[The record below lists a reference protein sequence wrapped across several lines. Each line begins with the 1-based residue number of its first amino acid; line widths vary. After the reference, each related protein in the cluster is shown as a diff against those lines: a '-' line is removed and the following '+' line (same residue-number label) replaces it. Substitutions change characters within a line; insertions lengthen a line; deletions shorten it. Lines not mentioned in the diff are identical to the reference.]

1 MAPTVDDEAKRLW
14 LARLDAPWGRAAA
27 VVAELAEEALVIE
40 KMTEDKMTE
49 EDAKKAWLARLDAPT
64 WGAVAAAV
72 AAVSTE
78 SVQGPAEKM
87 TEDDAKKAWLA
98 RLDAP
103 TWGKAAKMITEVVQE
118 ASDVQQMPE
127 ACDAIGKDT
136 CELSLSREEKAKK
149 DWLARLDVTSWGAAA
164 AAVSAIATSV
174 GA

>member
-49 EDAKKAWLARLDAPT
+49 
-64 WGAVAAAV
+64 
-72 AAVSTE
+72 
-78 SVQGPAEKM
+78 
-87 TEDDAKKAWLA
+87 DDAKKAWLA

-103 TWGKAAKMITEVVQE
+103 TWGKAAKMITKVVEE
-118 ASDVQQMPE
+118 ASDVQQMTE
-127 ACDAIGKDT
+127 ACDAIGEDT
-136 CELSLSREEKAKK
+136 CESSLSREEKAKK
-149 DWLARLDVTSWGAAA
+149 EWLARLDVTSWGAAA

>member
-49 EDAKKAWLARLDAPT
+49 EDAKKAWLARLDAPA

-103 TWGKAAKMITEVVQE
+103 TWGKAAKMITKVVEE
-118 ASDVQQMPE
+118 ASDVQQMTE
-127 ACDAIGKDT
+127 ACDAIGEDVRVVAVARG
-136 CELSLSREEKAKK
+136 EGEKGV
-149 DWLARLDVTSWGAAA
+149 ARSSG
-164 AAVSAIATSV
+164 
-174 GA
+174 